1 MTLDEHDRRL
11 LRTAALDS
19 IDFGLTH
26 RRPMTVNAN
35 DYPAALR
42 QEKATFV
49 TLRHADELLG
59 CIGTLRPH
67 RPLVSDVVHNAYA
80 AAFSDPRFPALSADQ
95 RPDLDLHISIL
106 SALVPL
112 TVRSE
117 DDLLTQLRPG
127 VDGLLLEEG
136 DLAATFLPAMWPR
149 LPTPQAFVRALKDKA
164 HLPREYWSPTIRV
177 YRYEVDD
184 V

>member
-19 IDFGLTH
+19 IEFGLTH
-26 RRPMTVNAN
+26 GRSMTVDAQV
-35 DYPAALR
+35 YPPALR
-42 QEKATFV
+42 VEKATFV
-49 TLRHADELLG
+49 TLRHDDELLG
-59 CIGTLRPH
+59 CIGSLRPH

-80 AAFSDPRFPALSADQ
+80 AAFGDPRFPALTAEQ
-95 RPDLDLHISIL
+95 LPGVDLHISIL
-106 SALVPL
+106 SPL
-112 TVRSE
+112 EPLAVRSE

-127 VDGLLLEEG
+127 IDGLLLEEG

-149 LPTPQAFVRALKDKA
+149 LTTPHAFVRALKDKA
-164 HLPREYWSPTIRV
+164 HLPRDYWSPTLRA
-177 YRYEVDD
+177 YRYTVDD

>member
-19 IDFGLTH
+19 IEFGLTH
-26 RRPMTVNAN
+26 RRLMTV
-35 DYPAALR
+35 DWHKYPAALCI
-42 QEKATFV
+42 EKATFV
-49 TLRHADELLG
+49 TLRHAEELLG
-59 CIGTLRPH
+59 CIGSLRPH

-80 AAFSDPRFPALSADQ
+80 AAFSDPRFPALTAEQ
-95 RPDLDLHISIL
+95 LPGVDLHISIL
-106 SALVPL
+106 SPL
-112 TVRSE
+112 EPLAVQSE
-117 DDLLTQLRPG
+117 DDLLAQLRPG
-127 VDGLLLEEG
+127 IDGLLLEEG

-149 LPTPQAFVRALKDKA
+149 LTTPRVFVRALKDKA
-164 HLPREYWSPTIRV
+164 HLPRDYWSPTLRA